1 MAASG
6 LRISVFN
13 SAELQG
19 VILMLRGL
27 DRELAK
33 QLRKAI
39 KSMADPVWRD
49 EMAQHASTRLESTVL
64 ARTARVAV
72 SNQNVTLKA
81 AQVGRTLKGGFDP
94 KADYHSA
101 EFGVGPDTV
110 EKVTAR
116 SRRGKSYSYRRRAL
130 HAPLRARNAKGFVF
144 YPSIA
149 AIVPRI
155 GSLTVQTA
163 VRTFHEQLEKGAGN
177 G

>member
-1 MAASG
+1 MARSG

-19 VILMLRGL
+19 VILLLRGL

-33 QLRKAI
+33 QLRKQI
-39 KSMADPVWRD
+39 KAVVDPVWRG
-49 EMAQHASTRLESTVL
+49 EVAQHASTRLESVAL

-94 KADYHSA
+94 KTDYHAA
-101 EFGVGPDTV
+101 EFGVDAKRT
-110 EKVTAR
+110 ERVTAH
-116 SRRGKSYSYRRRAL
+116 SRRGKTYSYTRRAL

-149 AIVPRI
+149 SIIPRI
-155 GSLTVQTA
+155 ASLTVQTTI
-163 VRTFHEQLEKGAGN
+163 RTFHEQLEKGAGN